1 MRICSLFHAAS
12 LQRSP
17 FFQSAT
23 TNASTERIRLGAL
36 NCFLSIVLLMGAQ
49 ISQAQISQG
58 GSPWKWGSNIDMST
72 IPTFT
77 SEALDLNV
85 LAAEDAVTD
94 QYKEAPW
101 RFGVEREVSLGLD
114 NAGEW
119 TFEKDRWIWR
129 LAIHCEGATGI
140 GLTLGDFD
148 LPSGAQLFVWNQART
163 QFLGSFTE
171 ANEKD
176 WGFLPLGLLNDD
188 HIVVEYQEPESVH
201 GLGEVRISQIVHGY
215 RSLLLHPQ
223 NPEANTANM
232 GPFGNSGACNINV
245 NCPEGAAWQTQKKS
259 VALITNG
266 GFAVCTGALVNNTLE
281 DGTPYFLTANH
292 CLGNPNSWVY
302 YFNHE
307 SSTCDG
313 NTGPTNQSISG
324 GTLLVNSGNSDVA
337 LIELSSAPP
346 ADFNVEYAGWDA
358 SGSAPTSAVG
368 IHHPSGDVK
377 KICFENDAPYT
388 STAGGAQVWWI
399 NAWEAG
405 VTEPGSSGSPLFD
418 GNQRIIGQLYGGA
431 AACSGSVNNG
441 AYDYYG
447 RFDVSWGVGVS
458 GYLDPLGTGQ
468 LTLDSYPTNSN
479 PDAGCTDPTACNYDP
494 EATEDNGTCVQDDVC
509 GICGG
514 DGSSCSGCTN
524 EEACN
529 YDATATIDDGS
540 CILPQNDLPCD
551 CDAEGALDVTLGA
564 EEESASYTFEAEGSP
579 ESLDLNLNWSNTDNG
594 GSWPADLAISITGPD
609 GGCIALGGY
618 NSSPA
623 GCTSVGDFNLW
634 PADWQTT
641 TSGTYTAFLDLT
653 GTGLSGNGS
662 WSVSLYNGYSTSA
675 NVQYD
680 ASWTIAGLCGSGGGG
695 IAGCTDSTACNFE
708 PSAIEDDGSCLAL
721 DLCGVCGGDDST
733 CSGCTDSEACN
744 FNPEAILDDGS
755 CVLDGFNF
763 SLTLLLDNFPG
774 ETTWNLLDSTGAA
787 VASGGPYAEAGATIE
802 ESFCVG
808 DGCYT
813 FQLFDS
819 FGDGIC
825 CAYGVGDYVL
835 SVDGVEYVNG
845 GEFADLESTSVC
857 VGGNYGCTD
866 ETACNYDAEAEL
878 DNGNCD
884 YSCYGCTDPESC
896 NYDADATLDD
906 GSCVGDGL
914 AVALTINLDNYPG
927 ETTWNLVDSL
937 GAQVASGG
945 PYSEAGGT
953 VIENFCIGDGCYTFN
968 IYDSFGDGIC
978 CGWGSG
984 SYDLTIDGVS
994 MASGGDFGDGESI
1007 SFCAGGAYGCT
1018 DNTACNYD
1026 ADAEF
1031 DNNACDFSCYGCT
1044 DSASCNYDEDATIDD
1059 GSCVGEGINIA
1070 VSITTDTWPGETTW
1084 SLSDSTGNI
1093 LLNGGPYTSIGETF
1107 EENICVGDGC
1117 YTFDILDSWGDGIY
1131 EPGGYTLTVD
1141 STVIASGGDFGD
1153 GESVSFCT
1161 DNINFGCT
1169 DPQACNYD
1177 EDAGIDNG
1185 NCDYSCVGCTIE
1197 TACNYD
1203 PSATTDDGSCLFNDD
1218 CGVCGGDNSSCSGCT
1233 DTEAC
1238 NYDEEAVFED
1248 GSCLQNDECGVCGGD
1263 NSTCGGCTDPAA
1275 CNYDADAVIDDGSCV
1290 SEGVNFTM
1298 TTVLDNYP
1306 GEFSW
1311 VLADENGSEV
1321 WSGGPYDG
1329 QEGTVV
1335 ESTCLPAGCYDLTV
1349 TDTFGDGICCD
1360 WGDGSYTLEI
1370 DGAVVA
1376 SGGDFG
1382 ATETVNTCTGGDIP
1396 GCTDAEACNYSPSA
1410 TVDNGSCTYP
1420 VSDNVD
1426 CDGNCLNDSDNDGI
1440 CDEDEQAE
1448 SSFVQIGYDVVAQN
1462 TVEGMTTYRIW
1473 AEFAD
1478 PTEQLV
1484 AVYGFDSVP
1493 MTINTT
1499 TTFYQNTLGGPLA
1512 VGYNPALLP
1521 VDPLL
1526 EFDSWLTVGG
1536 EDNSADVSSIGL
1548 DFAAFEGS
1556 GGSIVADDVNG
1567 GSVFIYPDLE
1577 PTAFPD
1583 ANGQVLIAQLTT
1595 DGEVSF
1601 TVNLQTRT
1609 NNGENPQILQQSLTF
1624 QEVYECFGDFN
1635 NDGIIG
1641 IGDLLM
1647 LLGDFGC
1654 PANCNHDMNGDG
1666 SVTTSDMLVMLSVF
1680 GGECD

>member
-1 MRICSLFHAAS
+1 
-12 LQRSP
+12 
-17 FFQSAT
+17 
-23 TNASTERIRLGAL
+23 
-36 NCFLSIVLLMGAQ
+36 
-49 ISQAQISQG
+49 
-58 GSPWKWGSNIDMST
+58 MST
-72 IPTFT
+72 IPTF
-77 SEALDLNV
+77 SSGELDLNV

-129 LAIHCEGATGI
+129 LAIHCPGATGI

-148 LPSGAQLFVWNQART
+148 LPAGAQLFVWNQDRT

-176 WGFLPLGLLNDD
+176 WGFLPLGLLDDD
-188 HIVVEYQEPESVH
+188 HVVVEYQEPESVH
-201 GLGEVRISQIVHGY
+201 GLGDVRISQIVHGY

-223 NPEANTANM
+223 NPEANQANM

-245 NCPEGAAWQTQKKS
+245 NCPEGAAWQTQKRS

-266 GFAVCTGALVNNTLE
+266 GFAVCTGSLVNNTLE

-324 GTLLVNSGNSDVA
+324 GTLLVNSGTSDVA

-358 SGSAPTSAVG
+358 SGSTPTSAVG

-377 KICFENDAPYT
+377 KICFENDSPYT
-388 STAGGAQVWWI
+388 SSTGGAQVWWI
-399 NAWEAG
+399 DAWESG

-418 GNQRIIGQLYGGA
+418 QNQRIIGQLYGGA

-441 AYDYYG
+441 AYDFYG
-447 RFDVSWGVGVS
+447 RMDVSWGVGLS
-458 GYLDPLGTGQ
+458 GYLDPTGSGQ

-494 EATEDNGTCVQDDVC
+494 EATEENGTCLQDDVC

-514 DGSSCSGCTN
+514 NGDSCSGCTDAT
-524 EEACN
+524 ACN
-529 YDATATIDDGS
+529 YDETATVDDGS
-540 CILPQNDLPCD
+540 CIFPQNDLPCD
-551 CDAEGALDVTLGA
+551 CDAEGEIDVTLGA
-564 EEESASYTFEAEGSP
+564 EEASSPFTFDAEGTL
-579 ESLDLNLNWSNTDNG
+579 ESLDINLNWTNLDNG
-594 GSWPADLAISITGPD
+594 GSWPADLAISIAGPD
-609 GGCIALGGY
+609 GSCVAFGGY

-623 GCTSVGDFNLW
+623 GCASVGGFNLW
-634 PADWQTT
+634 PADWQVT
-641 TSGTYTAFLDLT
+641 TSGTYTASVDLT

-680 ASWTIAGLCGSGGGG
+680 ASWSIAGLCGSGGGG
-695 IAGCTDSTACNFE
+695 IGGCTDSTACNYVPAAVIDDGSCLTLDQCGVCGGDDSSCGGCTDSTACNFD
-708 PSAIEDDGSCLAL
+708 P
-721 DLCGVCGGDDST
+721 T
-733 CSGCTDSEACN
+733 
-744 FNPEAILDDGS
+744 AILDDGS
-755 CVLDGFNF
+755 CLGEGLDF
-763 SLTLLLDNFPG
+763 SLTLLLDNYPT
-774 ETTWNLLDSTGAA
+774 ETTWSLVDSEGVEIAF
-787 VASGGPYAEAGATIE
+787 GGPYDEQGATITE
-802 ESFCVG
+802 NFCGG

-813 FQLFDS
+813 FTINDS
-819 FGDGIC
+819 WGDGIC
-825 CAYGVGDYVL
+825 CSWGEGNYAL
-835 SVDGVEYVNG
+835 TVDGISMASG
-845 GEFADLESTSVC
+845 GEFGSSESTTFC
-857 VGGNYGCTD
+857 VGGAYGCTD
-866 ETACNYDAEAEL
+866 ETACNYDADAEL
-878 DNGNCD
+878 D
-884 YSCYGCTDPESC
+884 
-896 NYDADATLDD
+896 
-906 GSCVGDGL
+906 
-914 AVALTINLDNYPG
+914 
-927 ETTWNLVDSL
+927 
-937 GAQVASGG
+937 SG
-945 PYSEAGGT
+945 
-953 VIENFCIGDGCYTFN
+953 
-968 IYDSFGDGIC
+968 
-978 CGWGSG
+978 
-984 SYDLTIDGVS
+984 
-994 MASGGDFGDGESI
+994 
-1007 SFCAGGAYGCT
+1007 
-1018 DNTACNYD
+1018 
-1026 ADAEF
+1026 
-1031 DNNACDFSCYGCT
+1031 ACDFSCYGCT
-1044 DSASCNYDEDATIDD
+1044 DSASCNYDAEATIDD
-1059 GSCVGEGINIA
+1059 GSCIGEGIAIT
-1070 VSITTDTWPGETTW
+1070 VSITTDTWPNETTW
-1084 SLSDSTGNI
+1084 TLSDSAGNV
-1093 LLNGGPYTSIGETF
+1093 LSSGGPYTGVGSTF
-1107 EENICVGDGC
+1107 EEIVCVGDGC
-1117 YTFDILDSWGDGIY
+1117 YTFDILDSWGDGIF
-1131 EPGGYTLTVD
+1131 EPGGYTLTAD

-1153 GESVSFCT
+1153 GESISFCT
-1161 DNINFGCT
+1161 DNLNFGCT

-1185 NCDYSCVGCTIE
+1185 DCDYSCVGCTLE

-1218 CGVCGGDNSSCSGCT
+1218 CGVCGGDNSTCSGCT

-1238 NYDEEAVFED
+1238 NYDETAVFED
-1248 GSCLQNDECGVCGGD
+1248 GSCLQNDDCGVCGGD
-1263 NSTCGGCTDPAA
+1263 NSSCGGCTDPAA

-1290 SEGVNFTM
+1290 SDGVNVTM
-1298 TTVLDNYP
+1298 TTVLDEYP
-1306 GEFSW
+1306 EEFSW
-1311 VLADENGSEV
+1311 ILADESGAEV

-1335 ESTCLPAGCYDLTV
+1335 ETTCLPAGCYDLTV
-1349 TDTFGDGICCD
+1349 TDSFGDGICCE

-1376 SGGDFG
+1376 AGGDFG
-1382 ATETVNTCTGGDIP
+1382 QTETVNTCTGGDIP
-1396 GCTDAEACNYSPSA
+1396 GCTDAAACNYSPSA

-1420 VSDNVD
+1420 ASDNVD

-1462 TVEGMTTYRIW
+1462 TVEGMTTYRVW
-1473 AEFAD
+1473 AEFSD

-1493 MTINTT
+1493 MSFNTT
-1499 TTFYQNTLGGPLA
+1499 TTFYQNMLGGALA
-1512 VGYNPALLP
+1512 AGYNPALLS
-1521 VDPLL
+1521 VDSLL

-1556 GGSIVADDVNG
+1556 GGSIVADDING

-1577 PTAFPD
+1577 PAAFPD

-1595 DGEVSF
+1595 DGEVSL

-1609 NNGENPQILQQSLTF
+1609 DNGENPQILQQSLTF

-1680 GGECD
+1680 GGTCD